1 MACQYLKGA
10 YKQEWERLCTR
21 SDNDRTRGNDFRL
34 QEGTCWFNGI
44 NGRATNQGRNGG
56 IGQEATGV
64 QSCLPS
70 RAVCKL
76 KGLSAVLGCSLSL
89 SAHSQQRPSWEKEK
103 LLKFQS
109 SASVELSVQKESIP
123 PPKPFSLLSFVLNT
137 HYTFGVTND

>member
-1 MACQYLKGA
+1 MLVQRHK
-10 YKQEWERLCTR
+10 WESHKPRQKW
-21 SDNDRTRGNDFRL
+21 GN
-34 QEGTCWFNGI
+34 Q
-44 NGRATNQGRNGG
+44 
-56 IGQEATGV
+56 TGSHCV

-123 PPKPFSLLSFVLNT
+123 PPQLFSLLSFVLNT